1 MHQESLKNKTIKG
14 VGWSAADALLGQ
26 GVTFIVGLVL
36 ARLLSPDEYGLI
48 GICLIFTTVLNGIVD
63 SGFSNALIRKK
74 DVTDEDYN
82 TMFTTNMAISIVLYV
97 LLFISAPLVSNFFH
111 RIELTALVRVTGLI
125 LFLNALSITQVT
137 ILTKNID
144 FKTKTKASLVSAII
158 SGVIGIAMAFKGY
171 GVWAL
176 VAQQL
181 SKQLLFTLCLWVLN
195 KWWPKFTF
203 YKDSFKYMWGF
214 GWKLLAS
221 GILNNVWNQLYQ
233 VVIGRC
239 YTSSTLGHYTRAN
252 EYASIFSS
260 NLTLIVQRVS
270 YPVLAEIQDD
280 KERMVQGYRKVIK
293 VTMFV
298 TAVCMISLGA
308 VSEPLIYTLIGTK
321 WHEAATYLP
330 LICISM
336 SLYPLHAINLN
347 ILQVLGRSDIFLY
360 LEILKK
366 IVGIVPIVIGIFC
379 GIYYMLLASIIA
391 GVISLYL
398 NTWFTGKTLNYTF
411 LKQLRDIAPS
421 YGTALVIAIAVYFLK
436 YLPFQYYIVLVIQ
449 IIVGMIVGFGIS
461 ELFRFEE
468 YRELKSIVIKAI
480 NKKRNNMVYPDF
492 KVCVRCFTF
501 NQAKYI
507 EETMNGFTM
516 QQTNFPFVCCI
527 VDDASTD
534 GEQEVIKKYMNMH
547 FDYSPNSVSFDKE
560 TDNAYIHYAQHK
572 ENKNCYFAVLFLKEN
587 LYSKKEGFKKLNIFQ
602 NGVKTVNMRRFVRVM
617 IFG

>member
-1 MHQESLKNKTIKG
+1 MQQESLKNKTIKG

-74 DVTDEDYN
+74 EVTDEDYN

-97 LLFISAPLVSNFFH
+97 LLFISAPLVSDFFL

-125 LFLNALSITQVT
+125 LFFNALSITQVT

-158 SGVIGIAMAFKGY
+158 SGVIGIAMAFMGY
-171 GVWAL
+171 GVWSL

-181 SKQLLFTLCLWVLN
+181 SKQLLYTLCLWVLS

-293 VTMFV
+293 ITMFV

-321 WHEAATYLP
+321 WQEAATYLP

-379 GIYYMLLASIIA
+379 GIYYMLLTSILT

-398 NTWFTGKTLNYTF
+398 NTWYTGKTLNYSF
-411 LKQLRDIAPS
+411 WKQLRDIAPS
-421 YGTALVIAIAVYFLK
+421 YFTALVIAVAVYFLK
-436 YLPFQYYIVLVIQ
+436 YLSLPYYVVLMLQ
-449 IIVGMIVGFGIS
+449 IIVGLVACITIS
-461 ELFRFEE
+461 EIFKFDE
-468 YRELKSIVIKAI
+468 YKELKTIVIKVI
-480 NKKRNNMVYPDF
+480 NRKK
-492 KVCVRCFTF
+492 
-501 NQAKYI
+501 
-507 EETMNGFTM
+507 
-516 QQTNFPFVCCI
+516 
-527 VDDASTD
+527 
-534 GEQEVIKKYMNMH
+534 
-547 FDYSPNSVSFDKE
+547 
-560 TDNAYIHYAQHK
+560 
-572 ENKNCYFAVLFLKEN
+572 
-587 LYSKKEGFKKLNIFQ
+587 
-602 NGVKTVNMRRFVRVM
+602 
-617 IFG
+617 

>member
-1 MHQESLKNKTIKG
+1 MQQESLKNKTIKG

-97 LLFISAPLVSNFFH
+97 LLFVSAPFVSDFFH
-111 RIELTALVRVTGLI
+111 RVELTALVRVTGLI
-125 LFLNALSITQVT
+125 LFFNALSITQVT

-158 SGVIGIAMAFKGY
+158 SGVIGIAMAFMGF
-171 GVWAL
+171 GVWSL

-181 SKQLLFTLCLWVLN
+181 SKQLLYTLCLWVLS

-293 VTMFV
+293 ITMFV

-321 WHEAATYLP
+321 WQEAATYLP

-379 GIYYMLLASIIA
+379 GIYYMLLTSILT

-398 NTWFTGKTLNYTF
+398 NTWYTGKTLNYSF
-411 LKQLRDIAPS
+411 WKQLRDIAPS
-421 YGTALVIAIAVYFLK
+421 YFTALVIALAVYFLK
-436 YLPFQYYIVLVIQ
+436 YLSLPYYVVLMLQ
-449 IIVGMIVGFGIS
+449 IIVGLVACITIS
-461 ELFRFEE
+461 EIFKFDE
-468 YRELKSIVIKAI
+468 YKELKTIVIKVV
-480 NKKRNNMVYPDF
+480 NRKK
-492 KVCVRCFTF
+492 
-501 NQAKYI
+501 
-507 EETMNGFTM
+507 
-516 QQTNFPFVCCI
+516 
-527 VDDASTD
+527 
-534 GEQEVIKKYMNMH
+534 
-547 FDYSPNSVSFDKE
+547 
-560 TDNAYIHYAQHK
+560 
-572 ENKNCYFAVLFLKEN
+572 
-587 LYSKKEGFKKLNIFQ
+587 
-602 NGVKTVNMRRFVRVM
+602 
-617 IFG
+617 

>member
-1 MHQESLKNKTIKG
+1 MQQESLKNKTIKG

-74 DVTDEDYN
+74 KVTDEDYN

-97 LLFISAPLVSNFFH
+97 LLFISAPLVSDFFH

-158 SGVIGIAMAFKGY
+158 SGVIGIAMAFMGY
-171 GVWAL
+171 GVWSL

-181 SKQLLFTLCLWVLN
+181 SKQLLYTLCLWVLS

-293 VTMFV
+293 ITMFV

-321 WHEAATYLP
+321 WQEAATYLP

-379 GIYYMLLASIIA
+379 GIYYMLLTSILT

-398 NTWFTGKTLNYTF
+398 NTWYTGKTLNYSF
-411 LKQLRDIAPS
+411 WKQLRDIAPS
-421 YGTALVIAIAVYFLK
+421 YFTALVIALAVYFLK
-436 YLPFQYYIVLVIQ
+436 YLSLPYYVVLMLQ
-449 IIVGMIVGFGIS
+449 IIVGLIACITIS
-461 ELFRFEE
+461 EIFKFDE
-468 YRELKSIVIKAI
+468 YKELKTIVIKVV
-480 NKKRNNMVYPDF
+480 NRKK
-492 KVCVRCFTF
+492 
-501 NQAKYI
+501 
-507 EETMNGFTM
+507 
-516 QQTNFPFVCCI
+516 
-527 VDDASTD
+527 
-534 GEQEVIKKYMNMH
+534 
-547 FDYSPNSVSFDKE
+547 
-560 TDNAYIHYAQHK
+560 
-572 ENKNCYFAVLFLKEN
+572 
-587 LYSKKEGFKKLNIFQ
+587 
-602 NGVKTVNMRRFVRVM
+602 
-617 IFG
+617 

>member
-1 MHQESLKNKTIKG
+1 MASILRSMQQESLKNKTIKG

-74 DVTDEDYN
+74 EVTDEDYN

-97 LLFISAPLVSNFFH
+97 LLFISAPLVSDFFH

-158 SGVIGIAMAFKGY
+158 SGVIGIAMAFMGY
-171 GVWAL
+171 GVWSL

-181 SKQLLFTLCLWVLN
+181 SKQLLYTLCLWVLS

-293 VTMFV
+293 ITMFV

-321 WHEAATYLP
+321 WQEAATYLP

-379 GIYYMLLASIIA
+379 GIYYMLLTSILT

-398 NTWFTGKTLNYTF
+398 NTWYTGKTLNYSF
-411 LKQLRDIAPS
+411 WKQLRDIAPS
-421 YGTALVIAIAVYFLK
+421 YFTALVIALAVYFLK
-436 YLPFQYYIVLVIQ
+436 YLSLPYYVVLMLQ
-449 IIVGMIVGFGIS
+449 IIVGLVACITIS
-461 ELFRFEE
+461 EIFKFDE
-468 YRELKSIVIKAI
+468 YKELKTIVIKVV
-480 NKKRNNMVYPDF
+480 NRKK
-492 KVCVRCFTF
+492 
-501 NQAKYI
+501 
-507 EETMNGFTM
+507 
-516 QQTNFPFVCCI
+516 
-527 VDDASTD
+527 
-534 GEQEVIKKYMNMH
+534 
-547 FDYSPNSVSFDKE
+547 
-560 TDNAYIHYAQHK
+560 
-572 ENKNCYFAVLFLKEN
+572 
-587 LYSKKEGFKKLNIFQ
+587 
-602 NGVKTVNMRRFVRVM
+602 
-617 IFG
+617 

>member
-74 DVTDEDYN
+74 NVTDEDYN

-97 LLFISAPLVSNFFH
+97 LLFISAPFVSDFFH

-125 LFLNALSITQVT
+125 LFFNALSITQVT

-158 SGVIGIAMAFKGY
+158 SGVIGIAMAFMGY
-171 GVWAL
+171 GVWSL

-181 SKQLLFTLCLWVLN
+181 SKQLLYTLCLWVLS

-293 VTMFV
+293 ITMFV

-321 WHEAATYLP
+321 WQEAATYLP

-379 GIYYMLLASIIA
+379 GIYYMLLTSILT

-398 NTWFTGKTLNYTF
+398 NTWYTGKTLNYSF
-411 LKQLRDIAPS
+411 WKQLRDIAPS
-421 YGTALVIAIAVYFLK
+421 YFTALVIALAVYFLK
-436 YLPFQYYIVLVIQ
+436 YLSLPYYVVLMLQ
-449 IIVGMIVGFGIS
+449 IIVGLVACITIS
-461 ELFRFEE
+461 EIFKFDE
-468 YRELKSIVIKAI
+468 YKELKTIVIKVV
-480 NKKRNNMVYPDF
+480 NRKK
-492 KVCVRCFTF
+492 
-501 NQAKYI
+501 
-507 EETMNGFTM
+507 
-516 QQTNFPFVCCI
+516 
-527 VDDASTD
+527 
-534 GEQEVIKKYMNMH
+534 
-547 FDYSPNSVSFDKE
+547 
-560 TDNAYIHYAQHK
+560 
-572 ENKNCYFAVLFLKEN
+572 
-587 LYSKKEGFKKLNIFQ
+587 
-602 NGVKTVNMRRFVRVM
+602 
-617 IFG
+617 

>member
-74 DVTDEDYN
+74 NVTDEDYN

-97 LLFISAPLVSNFFH
+97 LLFISAPFVSDFFH
-111 RIELTALVRVTGLI
+111 RIELIALVRVTGLI

-158 SGVIGIAMAFKGY
+158 SGVIGIAMAFMGY
-171 GVWAL
+171 GVWSL
-176 VAQQL
+176 VTQQL
-181 SKQLLFTLCLWVLN
+181 SKQLLYTLCLWVLN

-260 NLTLIVQRVS
+260 NLTTIIQRVTF
-270 YPVLAEIQDD
+270 PVLSELQDD
-280 KERMVQGYRKVIK
+280 KKKLLVSYRKLIK
-293 VTMFV
+293 VSMFV
-298 TAVCMISLGA
+298 TVICMFALGA
-308 VSEPLIYTLIGTK
+308 MAEPMIYSLIGPQ
-321 WHEAATYLP
+321 WHQAATFLP
-330 LICISM
+330 FICITM

-347 ILQVLGRSDIFLY
+347 MLQVQGRSDLFLY
-360 LEILKK
+360 LEIVKK
-366 IVGIVPIVIGIFC
+366 IITLIPIFIGAFVGV
-379 GIYYMLLASIIA
+379 YWMLCASIFTGFIA
-391 GVISLYL
+391 FLL
-398 NTWFTGKTLNYTF
+398 NSWFTGKFLNYSSWLQ
-411 LKQLRDIAPS
+411 LKDVLPS
-421 YGTALVIAIAVYFLK
+421 YLIALFIGFIVYLLKFLPLS
-436 YLPFQYYIVLVIQ
+436 YNLIFPLQILAT
-449 IIVGMIVGFGIS
+449 IIVGWIVNRIIN
-461 ELFRFEE
+461 LEE
-468 YRELKSIVIKAI
+468 YCEIKNIVL
-480 NKKRNNMVYPDF
+480 
-492 KVCVRCFTF
+492 T
-501 NQAKYI
+501 
-507 EETMNGFTM
+507 
-516 QQTNFPFVCCI
+516 
-527 VDDASTD
+527 
-534 GEQEVIKKYMNMH
+534 VIKKYG
-547 FDYSPNSVSFDKE
+547 
-560 TDNAYIHYAQHK
+560 
-572 ENKNCYFAVLFLKEN
+572 
-587 LYSKKEGFKKLNIFQ
+587 KKFNH
-602 NGVKTVNMRRFVRVM
+602 
-617 IFG
+617 

>member
-1 MHQESLKNKTIKG
+1 MQQESLKNKTIKG

-74 DVTDEDYN
+74 EVTDEDYN

-97 LLFISAPLVSNFFH
+97 LLFISAPLVSDFFH
-111 RIELTALVRVTGLI
+111 RIELTALVRVTGMI

-158 SGVIGIAMAFKGY
+158 SGVIGIAMAFMGY
-171 GVWAL
+171 GVWSL

-181 SKQLLFTLCLWVLN
+181 SKQLLYTLCLWVLS

-293 VTMFV
+293 ITMFV

-321 WHEAATYLP
+321 WQEAATYLP

-379 GIYYMLLASIIA
+379 GIYYMLLTSILT

-398 NTWFTGKTLNYTF
+398 NTWYTGKTLNYSF
-411 LKQLRDIAPS
+411 WKQLRDIAPS
-421 YGTALVIAIAVYFLK
+421 YFTALVIALAVYFLK
-436 YLPFQYYIVLVIQ
+436 YLSLPYYVVLMLQ
-449 IIVGMIVGFGIS
+449 IIVGLVACITIS
-461 ELFRFEE
+461 EIFKFDE
-468 YRELKSIVIKAI
+468 YKELKTIVIKVV
-480 NKKRNNMVYPDF
+480 NRKK
-492 KVCVRCFTF
+492 
-501 NQAKYI
+501 
-507 EETMNGFTM
+507 
-516 QQTNFPFVCCI
+516 
-527 VDDASTD
+527 
-534 GEQEVIKKYMNMH
+534 
-547 FDYSPNSVSFDKE
+547 
-560 TDNAYIHYAQHK
+560 
-572 ENKNCYFAVLFLKEN
+572 
-587 LYSKKEGFKKLNIFQ
+587 
-602 NGVKTVNMRRFVRVM
+602 
-617 IFG
+617 

>member
-63 SGFSNALIRKK
+63 SGFSNALIRKNE
-74 DVTDEDYN
+74 VTDEDYN

-97 LLFISAPLVSNFFH
+97 LLFISAPLVSDFFH
-111 RIELTALVRVTGLI
+111 RIELTALVRLTGLI
-125 LFLNALSITQVT
+125 LFFNALSITQVT

-158 SGVIGIAMAFKGY
+158 SGVIGIAMAFMGY
-171 GVWAL
+171 GVWSL

-181 SKQLLFTLCLWVLN
+181 SKQLLYTLCLWVLS

-260 NLTLIVQRVS
+260 NLTSIVQRVS

-280 KERMVQGYRKVIK
+280 KERMVLGYRKVIK

-360 LEILKK
+360 LEIFKK
-366 IVGIVPIVIGIFC
+366 IVGLLPLVIGIFY
-379 GIYYMLLASIIA
+379 GIYYMLLASILTGI
-391 GVISLYL
+391 ISLYL
-398 NTWFTGKTLNYTF
+398 NTWYTGKTLNYTF
-411 LKQLRDIAPS
+411 VKQIRDIAPS
-421 YGTALVIAIAVYFLK
+421 YFTALVIAVAVYFLK
-436 YLPFQYYIVLVIQ
+436 FLMLPCYVVLVLQ
-449 IIVGMIVGFGIS
+449 IIVGIIVGLSIS
-461 ELFRFEE
+461 ELLKFEE
-468 YRELKSIVIKAI
+468 YIELKSIVIK
-480 NKKRNNMVYPDF
+480 
-492 KVCVRCFTF
+492 
-501 NQAKYI
+501 Q
-507 EETMNGFTM
+507 
-516 QQTNFPFVCCI
+516 
-527 VDDASTD
+527 
-534 GEQEVIKKYMNMH
+534 
-547 FDYSPNSVSFDKE
+547 
-560 TDNAYIHYAQHK
+560 
-572 ENKNCYFAVLFLKEN
+572 
-587 LYSKKEGFKKLNIFQ
+587 
-602 NGVKTVNMRRFVRVM
+602 
-617 IFG
+617 